1 MDYMLDAYVGYDI
14 GSVAEPDDI
23 PRTDDTVWILGKQ
36 YRAIEDLDQ
45 IRRDVQSRLWCTYR
59 RGFVPIGGSQHT
71 SDKGW
76 GCMLRC
82 GQMVLAQ
89 ALLQL
94 HLGRD
99 WEWTAET
106 RDETYL
112 RIVNRFEDN
121 KAAPFSLHQIALT
134 GESSEEKRVGEWFG
148 PNTVA
153 QVLKKLVKFDD
164 WCSVVVH
171 VALDST
177 LATDE
182 VVELCE
188 DKSDAGT
195 SWKPLL
201 LIIPLR
207 LGLSEINPIYV
218 AGLKKCFE
226 LAGNCGMIGGR
237 PNQALYF
244 IGYVGDEALF
254 LDPHTVQRS
263 GNIGDKTGLD
273 EREMDESFHQRYARR
288 INFKAM
294 DPSLALCFLCATRT
308 EFDDLLAR
316 FAEDLNGGSCQGLF
330 EVTKTRQAPWT
341 PTTAS
346 STSSRKNSE
355 PNETF
360 NEISATEIVNEEF
373 EEVESRPLD
382 ESDEEFEIIA

>member
-1 MDYMLDAYVGYDI
+1 M
-14 GSVAEPDDI
+14 
-23 PRTDDTVWILGKQ
+23 
-36 YRAIEDLDQ
+36 
-45 IRRDVQSRLWCTYR
+45 
-59 RGFVPIGGSQHT
+59 
-71 SDKGW
+71 
-76 GCMLRC
+76 
-82 GQMVLAQ
+82 
-89 ALLQL
+89 
-94 HLGRD
+94 
-99 WEWTAET
+99 
-106 RDETYL
+106 
-112 RIVNRFEDN
+112 
-121 KAAPFSLHQIALT
+121 
-134 GESSEEKRVGEWFG
+134 
-148 PNTVA
+148 
-153 QVLKKLVKFDD
+153 
-164 WCSVVVH
+164 
-171 VALDST
+171 
-177 LATDE
+177 
-182 VVELCE
+182 ELCE

-263 GNIGDKTGLD
+263 GSIGDKTGLD

-360 NEISATEIVNEEF
+360 NEISATEIVNEGNFRLFPKFGTKNSTKDFLFPTEF